1 MLRFTLVS
9 NQSSRKTVPLFGF
22 LYVCVDEELRWS
34 NFDSIYSISST
45 CDWSFYWGNWH
56 FFKIVGNICWPL
68 TMENSWIDNEMDLSL
83 IQTWTMGFNQIKTVV
98 SFFEYKYILISYP
111 RKGEF
116 KMMSS
121 SIYFVPHSLWYNFR
135 HFKHPLTQCKSWM
148 N

>member
-9 NQSSRKTVPLFGF
+9 NHSSRKTVPLFCF

-83 IQTWTMGFNQIKTVV
+83 IQTWTIEFNQIKTVV
-98 SFFEYKYILISYP
+98 SFFEYKFKLMPQKEVVQNDVQLNRNFSLQILI
-111 RKGEF
+111 
-116 KMMSS
+116 
-121 SIYFVPHSLWYNFR
+121 HYNTISDIF
-135 HFKHPLTQCKSWM
+135 
-148 N
+148 